1 MEEGR
6 NVAAALVALEPMS
19 RTDASLFTDEP
30 LEKLVRPRDVVTS
43 QALALDYLPQD
54 RALLTDGP
62 QEIKPP
68 TSPLRAPQVANT
80 ATTSAEPVIGYGIS
94 GGVSPMDTQAIP
106 PLIKSMEDGA
116 SPSRPTIRPASEG
129 DILSQQVDRGK
140 RRHGGWNGGE
150 GNKS

>member
-1 MEEGR
+1 M
-6 NVAAALVALEPMS
+6 AAALVALEPMS

-62 QEIKPP
+62 QEGKPP
-68 TSPLRAPQVANT
+68 TSPPRAPQVAN

-94 GGVSPMDTQAIP
+94 GGVSPMDTQATP
-106 PLIKSMEDGA
+106 SSIKSMEDGA